1 LTRIAILI
9 GSTRPGRNGEAV
21 AQWVYDRAAL
31 REDATFEVVDLAKQ
45 ELPFLDEPVPAA
57 LESNYSMPHTR
68 RWSETVASFDG
79 YIFVLPEYN
88 HSVSGALKNAI
99 DFLFVEWHNKAAGF
113 VGYGLHGGVRAV
125 EHLRSVMAE
134 LHIADVRD
142 QVTLSLFTDFEDMR
156 VFRPASHNDEILD
169 RLLDQV
175 VAWSDAL
182 APLRAKP
189 TSGTSQPERA

>member
-1 LTRIAILI
+1 LTRIAIII

-21 AQWVYDRAAL
+21 AQWVYDRAAP

-45 ELPFLDEPVPAA
+45 DLP
-57 LESNYSMPHTR
+57 
-68 RWSETVASFDG
+68 
-79 YIFVLPEYN
+79 
-88 HSVSGALKNAI
+88 
-99 DFLFVEWHNKAAGF
+99 
-113 VGYGLHGGVRAV
+113 
-125 EHLRSVMAE
+125 E

-156 VFRPASHNDEILD
+156 VFRPASHNEETLY

-182 APLRAKP
+182 APLRAK
-189 TSGTSQPERA
+189 ADVV